1 MDNANHTEESPLIL
15 SLCPG
20 LRGLERGVERALG
33 VPLRVAAYLEIE
45 AFILENLPTSIEAGV
60 VAPALIWADLKTFP
74 YHLFAGKVHGLLA
87 GYPCTPFSLAGHR
100 RGKDDPRHLWPFIKN
115 GIRAAKPVWV
125 FCENVD
131 DHLTMGFDTVY
142 QDLHELGYLVE
153 TGIYS
158 AEEAGA
164 PHERQRLYIFAIRQ
178 EMAYTDGY
186 DPGRIIDNVLRTKR
200 ESASEEDKRQ
210 RDRYEPGAR
219 GEVVANAGG
228 IGVHEGGGVEQ
239 SEQPESDGLQGRD
252 EELEGLSF
260 ALDTIAKRD
269 SSTILGESRENGQG
283 IKLQPKVKV
292 MGDTESIGREGYP
305 FVGRNLIEKDGEV
318 QWCWPVRADTAF
330 AGWPA
335 GQGDYQFPYEP
346 PRIIESSMEYFI
358 NGYNVIGDLHR
369 AIGNSVVEQTA
380 EIAFIDLIHKHIKTA
395 NYKK

>member
-1 MDNANHTEESPLIL
+1 MDNVNHTEESPLIL

-33 VPLRVAAYLEIE
+33 TTLRVAAYVEIE
-45 AFILENLPTSIEAGV
+45 SFILENILTTIEAGM

-74 YHLFAGKVHGLLA
+74 YRLFAGKVHGFLA

-115 GIRAAKPVWV
+115 GIRAAKPIWC
-125 FCENVD
+125 FFENVD

-178 EMAYTDGY
+178 EMAYTNGY

-200 ESASEEDKRQ
+200 ESTREEDKRQ
-210 RDRYEPGAR
+210 RDRDEPGTR
-219 GEVVANAGG
+219 GEAMANASSIGIHQGG
-228 IGVHEGGGVEQ
+228 SIQQSEQ
-239 SEQPESDGLQGRD
+239 SEPYGLQGGN
-252 EELEGLSF
+252 EELEHTPG
-260 ALDTIAKRD
+260 
-269 SSTILGESRENGQG
+269 
-283 IKLQPKVKV
+283 
-292 MGDTESIGREGYP
+292 IGREGYP

-330 AGWPA
+330 EGWPA
-335 GQGDYQFPYEP
+335 GQGDYQFSYEP
-346 PRIIESSMEYFI
+346 PRVIESSMEYFAS
-358 NGYNVIGDLHR
+358 GYNFIGDLHR

-395 NYKK
+395 NYGNKY